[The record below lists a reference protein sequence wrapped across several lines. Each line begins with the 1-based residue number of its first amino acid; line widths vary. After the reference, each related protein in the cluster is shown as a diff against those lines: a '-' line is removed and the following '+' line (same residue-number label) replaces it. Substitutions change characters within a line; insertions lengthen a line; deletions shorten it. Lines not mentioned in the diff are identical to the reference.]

1 MACRPTLP
9 RARIAFGT
17 SFLSS
22 FRTGSVL
29 RLPSSAHE
37 RLLATPVVPWHLQL
51 LFPGLGGRFLSVR
64 PDRTIAFGFD
74 VRVDGL
80 IVEKLRVII
89 PIWFR
94 ACFCTLV
101 LQNVRR

>member
-9 RARIAFGT
+9 RARIVFWNII
-17 SFLSS
+17 LSS

-29 RLPSSAHE
+29 RLPPSAHE
-37 RLLATPVVPWHLQL
+37 RLLATPVVSWHLHL

-64 PDRTIAFGFD
+64 PGRTIAFGFD
-74 VRVDGL
+74 VRVDDL

-94 ACFCTLV
+94 ACFRTLV